1 MSILVHICTRFCWR
15 LSMCVC
21 VWVWVWVW
29 VLACVRVCV
38 CIHNFNIIVFVL
50 MHSFS
55 VWSEWFP
62 FAVMIKKFWNH
73 CSWLSY
79 VVTEFVLATISF
91 VGWCLM
97 FCQSVIA
104 QFAGGSTPP
113 IGYPPILEFCYPP
126 PPNFMV
132 FQSFSHCIQIHYL
145 RLYKTLN

>member
-1 MSILVHICTRFCWR
+1 
-15 LSMCVC
+15 MCGCGCGCGC
-21 VWVWVWVW
+21 VRACVR
-29 VLACVRVCV
+29 ACVRVCV

-126 PPNFMV
+126 PPAPNFMV
-132 FQSFSHCIQIHYL
+132 FQSFSHCT
-145 RLYKTLN
+145 YKTLN

>member
-15 LSMCVC
+15 LSIVC
-21 VWVWVWVW
+21 VGVGVGVG
-29 VLACVRVCV
+29 ACVRACVCVCV

-104 QFAGGSTPP
+104 QFAGGSTPD

-126 PPNFMV
+126 PPQLHGISV
-132 FQSFSHCIQIHYL
+132 FLS
-145 RLYKTLN
+145 LYPNTLPPFV

>member
-1 MSILVHICTRFCWR
+1 MCGCGCGCG
-15 LSMCVC
+15 CVC
-21 VWVWVWVW
+21 ACVR
-29 VLACVRVCV
+29 ACVRVCV

-113 IGYPPILEFCYPP
+113 IGFPPILGFCSPPPP